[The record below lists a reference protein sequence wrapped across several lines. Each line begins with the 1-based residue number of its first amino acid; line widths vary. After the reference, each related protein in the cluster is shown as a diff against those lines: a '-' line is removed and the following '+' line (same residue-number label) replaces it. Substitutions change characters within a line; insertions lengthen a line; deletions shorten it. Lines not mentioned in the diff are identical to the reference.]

1 VFRIGKK
8 ANAVRPHL
16 RSTATAPPPPLS
28 ATAPPPPLSATAP
41 PPPPSATAP
50 PVGAVVPAAATTANG
65 GGSVEAAVEA
75 AAAAAAAARWTALV
89 NDAHAPAGAHSDAFI
104 ERLLHWWCRELPGG
118 TLLLDARRW
127 WRKVRLPSKRR
138 YCQLHARRQL
148 SLGPLHARCVHT
160 AGRARATWGRAR
172 GGRDRATG
180 ADLFEAVA
188 AAAVGDRWHLCGRK

>member
-75 AAAAAAAARWTALV
+75 AAAAAATARCTALV
-89 NDAHAPAGAHSDAFI
+89 NDAHAPPGAHSDAFI

-127 WRKVRLPSKRR
+127 WRKVRLPSNRR

-148 SLGPLHARCVHT
+148 SLGSLHARCVHT